1 MLAAENVTLGAIHKL
16 TNRKSS
22 QFGDSS
28 SLNSASSDEPK
39 HNTGKKELHNND
51 IGFMHKFAH

>member
-51 IGFMHKFAH
+51 I